1 MMKKITFTMS
11 VIYDEENTHANSPL
25 DSIELD
31 LINSEEVKSWNVDN
45 IEIEDIEVGYDDEK
59 NMTITRRKIT

>member
-11 VIYDEENTHANSPL
+11 VIYDEENTHTNNPL

-31 LINSEEVKSWNVDN
+31 LINSEEIKSWDVENV
-45 IEIEDIEVGYDDEK
+45 EIEDIEVEYDDEK
-59 NMTITRRKIT
+59 EYTYGNNED